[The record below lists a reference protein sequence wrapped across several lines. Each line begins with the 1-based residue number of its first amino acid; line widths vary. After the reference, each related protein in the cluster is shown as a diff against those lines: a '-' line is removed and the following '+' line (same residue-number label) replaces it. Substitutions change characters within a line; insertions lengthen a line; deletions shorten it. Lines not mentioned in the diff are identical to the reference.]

1 MSRCSFFFLM
11 IRRPPRST
19 LFPYTTLFRSGSSLI
34 GTGPCG
40 ALGFCIGRLEG
51 GACARTAADHKN
63 SNIRARTGLMKKES
77 YLSNVS
83 VTSQTHLKATRVQ
96 ASWCYPYLI
105 FRIGS
110 RQNPVLGMVARTGI
124 EPVIFTLKG

>member
-1 MSRCSFFFLM
+1 
-11 IRRPPRST
+11 
-19 LFPYTTLFRSGSSLI
+19 
-34 GTGPCG
+34 
-40 ALGFCIGRLEG
+40 
-51 GACARTAADHKN
+51 
-63 SNIRARTGLMKKES
+63 MKKES

-96 ASWCYPYLI
+96 DSWCYPYLI

-110 RQNPVLGMVARTGI
+110 RQSPSSLGMVARTGI